1 MDKVHIVITGRRNT
15 GKSSL
20 INCILGQNKAVVSEV
35 AGTTTDPVKKSFELP
50 GIASIVF
57 TDTAGIDDEGDLGLL
72 RINKTYEAIR
82 QADVAILVITD
93 NIFSSYEEELI
104 REFQNLSLPFII
116 LHNQSD
122 RVKLLPS
129 LQQKLKE
136 AYQAEIIPF
145 STLYTNPEILIDSLR
160 QLIGKRDNLSLLGG
174 LIEPGQVVMLVT
186 PIDSEA
192 PTGRMILPQVQMLR
206 DILDNQCISI
216 VLQPQE
222 IPAFFSRTDLMPDLV
237 VTDSQAFSKVA
248 PLIPSSVA
256 LTSFS
261 IVLAHHKGNFQ
272 NYLQGTRHI
281 ENLHNGN
288 RILMLESCS
297 HHVSC
302 EDIGRVKIPAL
313 LKKYT
318 GKQLEFDFIAG
329 LDQIK
334 RPFTDYALII
344 QCGGCMVTARQL
356 RNRLMP
362 AIHSGIPVSNYG
374 MTIAYVLGIFERATQ
389 PFQKIK
395 HKN

>member
-50 GIASIVF
+50 GIASRVF

-281 ENLHNGN
+281 ENLHDGN

>member
-281 ENLHNGN
+281 ENLHDGN

-302 EDIGRVKIPAL
+302 EDIGSLIKKIYR
-313 LKKYT
+313 KTT
-318 GKQLEFDFIAG
+318 GI
-329 LDQIK
+329 
-334 RPFTDYALII
+334 
-344 QCGGCMVTARQL
+344 
-356 RNRLMP
+356 
-362 AIHSGIPVSNYG
+362 
-374 MTIAYVLGIFERATQ
+374 
-389 PFQKIK
+389 
-395 HKN
+395 